1 MASPF
6 TPVVFYRDPMAAL
19 RWLEKAFGFET
30 SMLVTDA
37 EGKVGHAE
45 MKLGDGRIG
54 VGAVQRSLQV
64 HHVHA
69 GRELT

>member
-30 SMLVTDA
+30 CSSPMMLAASGTP
-37 EGKVGHAE
+37 
-45 MKLGDGRIG
+45 R
-54 VGAVQRSLQV
+54 
-64 HHVHA
+64 
-69 GRELT
+69 